1 MWNFACKKNCLRMCP
16 EEAILSLSVTARQ
29 VLGKRIYLSDK
40 MSALILASRWVET
53 QDAR

>member
-1 MWNFACKKNCLRMCP
+1 MKQESGPAMIQ
-16 EEAILSLSVTARQ
+16 AIRQ
-29 VLGKRIYLSDK
+29 MLGKRIYLSDK